1 MIALLA
7 LIGIVAQGSARTDDA
22 PFTVVSARAAGG
34 GGEVIVSIGTDS
46 SRGRLLQKAVVL
58 TGSAAVPATLTRTKR
73 LCEDVCPGTKDGRVC
88 HFEAVLHTAQAV
100 AGAIAVL
107 PGTRDVRNVTPLK
120 PGPVRE
126 ISQAEEWIAASS
138 IPVGETGYRW
148 ARFPDGVYL
157 TSPPIGRDF
166 YAPPIALS
174 SCATRAVL
182 PFTVLVCGSTELLYE
197 GRQGIT
203 ASFAD
208 YGKASAMPI
217 AHIQLDGRDA
227 FLVRVG
233 LKAEMVIALLLK
245 ESGKWRLTYREADY
259 PLMC

>member
-1 MIALLA
+1 
-7 LIGIVAQGSARTDDA
+7 
-22 PFTVVSARAAGG
+22 
-34 GGEVIVSIGTDS
+34 
-46 SRGRLLQKAVVL
+46 
-58 TGSAAVPATLTRTKR
+58 
-73 LCEDVCPGTKDGRVC
+73 
-88 HFEAVLHTAQAV
+88 VLHTAQAV

-174 SCATRAVL
+174 GCATRAVL
-182 PFTVLVCGSTELLYE
+182 PFTVLVCGSAELLYE

-208 YGKASAMPI
+208 YGQASAMPI

-245 ESGKWRLTYREADY
+245 ENGKWRLTYREADY